1 MKKQITIT
9 ILVALVLCMAVS
21 AFAKQFPDVEESHWA
36 FEYIN
41 TLSDEGVIN
50 GYQDGTFRPSGT
62 ITRAEFLKLVMASSM
77 PFYVDM
83 DDAEGTLN
91 HWASNYV
98 WIAETYGVLDSG
110 EYDEENLDE
119 PIPRIEMVKIISL
132 ADMIFNENAQKTI
145 RSYGFSDIGD
155 LDIEELQLLGHA
167 KASNL
172 ITGYEDGTF
181 KPHKTMTRAEAA
193 TMIYRFMKGAV

>member
-193 TMIYRFMKGAV
+193 TMIYRFMKVAV